1 MPSQSISVPVVFSQ
15 VISMGKYS
23 QEKSTVK
30 SPNSTTT
37 TTTSY
42 ISSPPIQTLYRKY
55 NNGNN
60 QSVYMS
66 VSSSSSKKTTTTTT
80 RINNNSNNNNN
91 NNKTASA
98 YIMGTSK
105 YSKNNAFEVASI
117 VSFMSITFKCIFVF
131 TAFVLDKILCIILN
145 PFETLVYLLYR
156 IYEIRTMK
164 YQLEELKREKAQF
177 INQSEQLMVQLN
189 ACRIINRNVETS
201 YKAMKQKRDILK
213 ETNKAIQN
221 ELQRERESRYVVE
234 KCHNE
239 RIEKLEFE
247 IDMKDQEIM
256 QYEDKERLLKK
267 KIHKLQKKLK
277 KASSLSSSSCLSL
290 PSFSLQ
296 NFNTF
301 TFDDPEPSNKESN
314 NDGDNDNT
322 KSEEDI
328 EIYFSENENGNF
340 VFAKDS
346 DAESCTDSSSASE
359 WESESESESESE
371 PESELESDSDSD
383 SNSSIDSDIDA
394 IDSKTINE
402 IPKNSIYYNFGRH
415 QDDTKD
421 EEEEEELELANKVEQ
436 NPVSAMRQEAYNCLY
451 QSIVSELCSSS
462 ILMDLDVKLD
472 KNNINSYTCI
482 SIILEALINYLETK
496 NQLIN
501 TEAIDEIFIRYRAL
515 ILNYTDTEEDQ
526 MNLLVALENI
536 CIESSL
542 RLQQHLRILM
552 AIYKAELIDPNII
565 IKWYRLLP
573 DSEDSSHRSCPM
585 TPSIYCVLP
594 KLQKDT
600 STKVLKRS
608 NSFTEGDCRSF
619 GHMID
624 GHYAT
629 NAIPCSLEDNANIY
643 SKSEGIENVN
653 TKTKTEIKVS
663 QNNHNHEESLESVTK
678 SKSKN
683 GGRSGHARTAS
694 GSILRRKRS
703 SSNASDSNHEIYYL
717 RLRKDI
723 RELAKVFALWLE
735 SKECSSSDEESI
747 LDNMSMSQ
755 DFESDSE
762 DGGISG
768 ELRRIHRKLL
778 SDEDSCETN
787 SNSNSYGME
796 EDESSE
802 IDSVETY
809 NNQNLSEIAVRK
821 CCKRVTFNLSHMED
835 KDEAETVNNEEE
847 DVNNQNTYLN
857 ENENS
862 SLMAC
867 IENNPLN
874 FNQFEFDEDTDEE
887 GEEEIIEEVEE
898 VIEEEEIIEEEIIE
912 EETINGDEENE
923 ENLTIIEEK
932 EEVIDEVVE
941 CIKIKN

>member
-1 MPSQSISVPVVFSQ
+1 MQSQTISVPMVFSQ
-15 VISMGKYS
+15 VNISMGKYS
-23 QEKSTVK
+23 KEKSTVK

-42 ISSPPIQTLYRKY
+42 ISSPPVQTLYRKY
-55 NNGNN
+55 NNSKN

-80 RINNNSNNNNN
+80 RINNNINRNSNNKNMA
-91 NNKTASA
+91 ASA

-105 YSKNNAFEVASI
+105 HHSKNNAFEVSSVVTFI
-117 VSFMSITFKCIFVF
+117 SFTFKCIFVF
-131 TAFVLDKILCIILN
+131 AAFVLDKLLCIILN
-145 PFETLVYLLYR
+145 PFESLVYLSYR
-156 IYEIRTMK
+156 IAELRAMK

-247 IDMKDQEIM
+247 IDMKDQELM

-277 KASSLSSSSCLSL
+277 KASSSSTCLSL
-290 PSFSLQ
+290 PTFSLQ

-301 TFDDPEPSNKESN
+301 TFDDPVPSNNESN
-314 NDGDNDNT
+314 NDGDDNS

-328 EIYFSENENGNF
+328 DIYFSENENENL

-359 WESESESESESE
+359 WDSESESESESES
-371 PESELESDSDSD
+371 DSD
-383 SNSSIDSDIDA
+383 SNSDSDINSDIDA
-394 IDSKTINE
+394 IYSTTTNE
-402 IPKNSIYYNFGRH
+402 IPKNSIYYNFGHH

-421 EEEEEELELANKVEQ
+421 DDDEELELSNKVEQ

-536 CIESSL
+536 CIESSI

-552 AIYKAELIDPNII
+552 AIYKAELVDPNII
-565 IKWYRLLP
+565 IKWYHLLP
-573 DSEDSSHRSCPM
+573 DSEDSNHRSCPM

-608 NSFTEGDCRSF
+608 NSFTEGDCKSF

-629 NAIPCSLEDNANIY
+629 NAIPCSTEDNANIY
-643 SKSEGIENVN
+643 SKSEGIEDVN
-653 TKTKTEIKVS
+653 ANIKTEIKVL
-663 QNNHNHEESLESVTK
+663 QNDHIHEESLESISKTQLISK
-678 SKSKN
+678 GKSKN
-683 GGRSGHARTAS
+683 GGRGGHARTAS

-778 SDEDSCETN
+778 SDEDSCDT
-787 SNSNSYGME
+787 NSNSYGME

-809 NNQNLSEIAVRK
+809 NGNNQTSSEIAVKK
-821 CCKRVTFNLSHMED
+821 CCKRVTFNLGHMED
-835 KDEAETVNNEEE
+835 KDEDETVNNDEE
-847 DVNNQNTYLN
+847 VNNQNSNL
-857 ENENS
+857 NENS

-867 IENNPLN
+867 IEKNPLN
-874 FNQFEFDEDTDEE
+874 FNQFEFDEDTDENTDEE

-912 EETINGDEENE
+912 ETINGDEEND
-923 ENLTIIEEK
+923 ENITIIEEK